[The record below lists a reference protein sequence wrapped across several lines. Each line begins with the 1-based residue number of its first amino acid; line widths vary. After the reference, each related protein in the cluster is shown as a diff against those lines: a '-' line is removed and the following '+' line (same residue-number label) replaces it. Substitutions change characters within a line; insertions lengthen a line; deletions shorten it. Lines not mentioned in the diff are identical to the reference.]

1 MLLNPFASGGFGVEV
16 ELYKLRIKENTPPDF
31 AKGHRPVPL
40 LVAQPAKA
48 GTAGFIEKNLKKL
61 VSVNIA
67 CRRLA
72 LFLCLRW
79 CCIHVINCA

>member
-31 AKGHRPVPL
+31 AKRHRPVPL

-48 GTAGFIEKNLKKL
+48 GPAACIEKNFEKFGG
-61 VSVNIA
+61 VHVT
-67 CRRLA
+67 CRQ
-72 LFLCLRW
+72 LFFCRGLR
-79 CCIHVINCA
+79 C